1 MVAMWWKEIK
11 LPWLVS
17 WYDMLTLKLRRL
29 KRMRYRYNREISPA
43 AKQKK
48 RLMWLKWARYAAL
61 GFAGLSVLS
70 IIGFFVLLGVYAK
83 ELPEAGEVIRQS
95 GFSTRIYDRHQE
107 LLSDLY
113 SDQNRTLVNIADVPQ
128 HLRDATVAI
137 EDKDFY
143 KHSGFDPLV
152 FLRAPYYLLFEG
164 RLVGGSTLTQQLVKK
179 SMLTDELSFDRKFK
193 QILLSLAI
201 ERKFEKEQILEMY
214 LNEVPYGGTAYGI
227 GAAANMYFN
236 KSVQD
241 LSLLE
246 SAVLAGLPQRPSA
259 YSPLFGKKDED
270 DQLLW
275 QVRTKGVLRRMFEDG
290 YITQLAYDEALGS
303 LDSIQF
309 EKGQS
314 SFAAPHFVFYI
325 KDQLEEM
332 FGPERVEAGG
342 LQVTTTLDL
351 ALHNQAQE
359 IVAEEIEKVKD
370 INITNGA
377 VVVMDPRSGEIYAM
391 VGSRDFN
398 DPDIDGQYNV
408 AVQGLR
414 QPGSSIKPVVY
425 LTMLQQG
432 YNPATMMIDLP
443 TNFQRNENEKP
454 YQPRNYDGRFRG
466 PVSLRNSLGSSLNVP
481 AVKALGMVGIE
492 TFLDQAYAMGL
503 VTLEPTKE
511 NLQRLG
517 LSVALGGG
525 EVHLIDLSTAY
536 SSFANSGL
544 KVEPVSIFEVKDR
557 NGNIIFE
564 HRQAEGARV
573 MEEADAFLINNILSD
588 DSARAMAFGLNS
600 KLNISP
606 SVAVKTGTTNDQKDN
621 WAIGWSREVL
631 VGAWVGNNDNTS
643 MKTVASGISGATPI
657 WQRIMLLALKSGF
670 DDPEFVKPDNV
681 EQAEVDLISGYPAHD
696 EFPKRFE
703 WVKRGTLPDSPD
715 PIHAKLR
722 LCPGEN
728 KLATDAKI
736 VSGDYEK
743 KEFIILEE
751 HDPYSEDGR
760 NRWQESV
767 DAWRNEQADSRYR
780 PPTEYCGD
788 QTEVFVRLDKP
799 EDKENYED
807 TKIEI
812 KVRADAGSGIE
823 KMEIIVDGKVWETI
837 NDNRYEGDIKLKRGR
852 YTIWVKAYSRDGE
865 ETESDKKRIGVG
877 GETWNEPTPTQV
889 PPTSTPAPKPTSVP
903 SPTTEVIKPP
913 IKPSATPIPILT
925 LQPTE
930 PPAEKD

>member
-1 MVAMWWKEIK
+1 
-11 LPWLVS
+11 
-17 WYDMLTLKLRRL
+17 
-29 KRMRYRYNREISPA
+29 
-43 AKQKK
+43 
-48 RLMWLKWARYAAL
+48 
-61 GFAGLSVLS
+61 
-70 IIGFFVLLGVYAK
+70 
-83 ELPEAGEVIRQS
+83 
-95 GFSTRIYDRHQE
+95 
-107 LLSDLY
+107 
-113 SDQNRTLVNIADVPQ
+113 
-128 HLRDATVAI
+128 
-137 EDKDFY
+137 
-143 KHSGFDPLV
+143 
-152 FLRAPYYLLFEG
+152 
-164 RLVGGSTLTQQLVKK
+164 
-179 SMLTDELSFDRKFK
+179 
-193 QILLSLAI
+193 
-201 ERKFEKEQILEMY
+201 
-214 LNEVPYGGTAYGI
+214 
-227 GAAANMYFN
+227 
-236 KSVQD
+236 
-241 LSLLE
+241 
-246 SAVLAGLPQRPSA
+246 
-259 YSPLFGKKDED
+259 
-270 DQLLW
+270 
-275 QVRTKGVLRRMFEDG
+275 
-290 YITQLAYDEALGS
+290 
-303 LDSIQF
+303 
-309 EKGQS
+309 
-314 SFAAPHFVFYI
+314 
-325 KDQLEEM
+325 
-332 FGPERVEAGG
+332 
-342 LQVTTTLDL
+342 
-351 ALHNQAQE
+351 
-359 IVAEEIEKVKD
+359 
-370 INITNGA
+370 
-377 VVVMDPRSGEIYAM
+377 
-391 VGSRDFN
+391 
-398 DPDIDGQYNV
+398 
-408 AVQGLR
+408 
-414 QPGSSIKPVVY
+414 
-425 LTMLQQG
+425 
-432 YNPATMMIDLP
+432 
-443 TNFQRNENEKP
+443 
-454 YQPRNYDGRFRG
+454 
-466 PVSLRNSLGSSLNVP
+466 
-481 AVKALGMVGIE
+481 
-492 TFLDQAYAMGL
+492 
-503 VTLEPTKE
+503 
-511 NLQRLG
+511 
-517 LSVALGGG
+517 
-525 EVHLIDLSTAY
+525 
-536 SSFANSGL
+536 
-544 KVEPVSIFEVKDR
+544 
-557 NGNIIFE
+557 
-564 HRQAEGARV
+564 
-573 MEEADAFLINNILSD
+573 
-588 DSARAMAFGLNS
+588 
-600 KLNISP
+600 
-606 SVAVKTGTTNDQKDN
+606 
-621 WAIGWSREVL
+621 VL

-670 DDPEFVKPDNV
+670 GDPEFVKPDNV

-930 PPAEKD
+930 PPTEKD